1 MENKTFFK
9 YIRGELALP
18 KSSTLLFMVTCLF
31 LLFSFVSYTLFY
43 KNLNDNYIKN
53 QEITFYKIQKSTN
66 NLLSKLLY
74 SYQEEKKLLLEKHKV
89 VLDYFKDKS
98 YDINLEEIY
107 KIINQNNEN
116 KPYNIYITDEKF
128 IIKNTTYKPDLDFD
142 LSFAKDIFFEH
153 KKNNE
158 IGVSY
163 PIFEFYSSKFFSY
176 TDSFL
181 PNSNKI
187 LQVSYTYTNLDE
199 DLENLQT
206 LLKNSLDI
214 KSSDAFVVYDDG
226 FIGDFIFKQVDFK
239 AIDERALKGK
249 ILEQYLDENEYLT
262 KYQDGNN
269 LKISYI
275 SEKSPIFDDIK
286 IIYSIIFDESD
297 LQNSIFKLNLI
308 ILFLTFIGLITIF
321 IIYKVRQKE
330 HILNYKDRFI
340 EHSVH
345 EIKTP
350 LSIINL
356 NIQLRDKIYGS
367 DKYSKKIDGALKT
380 LKNSYED
387 MTFLHTKDKIEY
399 KVEKINIKE
408 VLINRVKYFEIIA
421 QTQTRNIELENI
433 EDCFISISK
442 IELSRLIDN
451 NLSNAIKYSFVNSSI
466 KVTLKNANLE
476 FKLLGKEIRNP
487 QNIFERYRRENEDT
501 GGHGLGLSIVKDICL
516 KYDIKID
523 VISQNSENNFKY
535 SFNCH
540 KFDTNNL

>member
-1 MENKTFFK
+1 
-9 YIRGELALP
+9 
-18 KSSTLLFMVTCLF
+18 MVTCLF

-53 QEITFYKIQKSTN
+53 QEITFYKIQKNTN
-66 NLLSKLLY
+66 NVLSKLLY
-74 SYQEEKKLLLEKHKV
+74 SYQEEKNLLLEKHKV
-89 VLDYFKDKS
+89 VLDYFKDKP

-107 KIINQNNEN
+107 KIINQNHEN

-153 KKNNE
+153 KKSDE
-158 IGVSY
+158 IGVSS

-199 DLENLQT
+199 DLKNLQT

-226 FIGDFIFKQVDFK
+226 LIGDFIFKQVDFK

-262 KYQDGNN
+262 KYQDDTN

-297 LQNSIFKLNLI
+297 LKNSIFKLNLI
-308 ILFLTFIGLITIF
+308 ILFLTLIGLITIF

-330 HILNYKDRFI
+330 QILNYKDRFI

-399 KVEKINIKE
+399 KIENINIKE

-433 EDCFISISK
+433 EDCFINISK

-451 NLSNAIKYSFVNSSI
+451 NLSNAIKYSFVNNSI
-466 KVTLKNANLE
+466 KVTLKNGNLE
-476 FKLLGKEIRNP
+476 FKSLGKEIKNS

-523 VISQNSENNFKY
+523 VISQNNENNFRY
-535 SFNCH
+535 SFN
-540 KFDTNNL
+540 